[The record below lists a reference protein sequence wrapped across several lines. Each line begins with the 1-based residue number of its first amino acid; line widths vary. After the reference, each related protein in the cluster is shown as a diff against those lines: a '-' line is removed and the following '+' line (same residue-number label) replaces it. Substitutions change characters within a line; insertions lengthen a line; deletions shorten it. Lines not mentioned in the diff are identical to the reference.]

1 MLYRVFLYS
10 HCSSEKCCLALK
22 RSKLIKITSEIWIF
36 QRNAT
41 YLFNWTSVRFA
52 SKCSRGSVLVNLCTK
67 PLVGVINRAKLIFVS
82 IPLIMNVWF
91 QNCYSADWNTQIIYE
106 NIWRPFLQCPQIRI
120 KKNAFSRIGARLRN
134 EKPRDLRELT
144 KVFNSYKA
152 LFKPIRILLSPWR
165 FLSEFKNFQIELVCP
180 HASDG
185 IQIYQSLVRPTR
197 LWAAEI
203 QARFAFHT
211 LSDSSW
217 IYFLPL
223 CRVI

>member
-1 MLYRVFLYS
+1 MFKGVCLGQFKYQAAGWS
-10 HCSSEKCCLALK
+10 HKQSETNIRFDSSNHECMV
-22 RSKLIKITSEIWIF
+22 SKLLQRRLKYADYLWKHLTSILTMPSN
-36 QRNAT
+36 QK
-41 YLFNWTSVRFA
+41 V
-52 SKCSRGSVLVNLCTK
+52 
-67 PLVGVINRAKLIFVS
+67 
-82 IPLIMNVWF
+82 
-91 QNCYSADWNTQIIYE
+91 
-106 NIWRPFLQCPQIRI
+106 

-152 LFKPIRILLSPWR
+152 LSKPIRILLSPWR